1 MKYSIEEIKNILKEK
16 VLIERLELD
25 DVEPSDIS
33 DGENLFDEDG
43 LALDSVEALD
53 IMTGISEEFGIDT
66 SMLGQEDIN
75 HFQSVNDMAKY
86 ILENE

>member
-1 MKYSIEEIKNILKEK
+1 MKHSIEEIKDILKEK

-25 DVEPSDIS
+25 DVEPNDIS
-33 DGENLFDEDG
+33 DNENLFDEEG

-86 ILENE
+86 ISENE

>member
-1 MKYSIEEIKNILKEK
+1 MKYNMEEIKDILKKK

-33 DGENLFDEDG
+33 DTENLFDEEG

-75 HFQSVNDMAKY
+75 NFQSINDMAKY
-86 ILENE
+86 ILEKE

>member
-1 MKYSIEEIKNILKEK
+1 MKHSIEEIKDILKEK

-25 DVEPSDIS
+25 DVEPDDIS
-33 DGENLFDEDG
+33 DNENLFDEEG

-86 ILENE
+86 ISENE

>member
-1 MKYSIEEIKNILKEK
+1 MKYSIEEIKDILKEK

-25 DVEPSDIS
+25 DVEPDDIS
-33 DGENLFDEDG
+33 DDENLFDEEG